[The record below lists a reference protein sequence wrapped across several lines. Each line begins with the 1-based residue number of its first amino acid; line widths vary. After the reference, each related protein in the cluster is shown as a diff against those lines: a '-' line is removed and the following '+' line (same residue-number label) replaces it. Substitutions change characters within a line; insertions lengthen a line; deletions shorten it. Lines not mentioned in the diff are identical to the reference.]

1 MTTQKKRRKQHAKEL
16 VRTSRNFLDDL
27 ISFRSALKMTQGDV
41 AELMGVSQSAVSQFE
56 HYDSN
61 PTLATVRRYALAVG
75 ADLVLEARPR
85 PSEIYTPAVQKPRMQ
100 VQVSPVE
107 SYLDGCGTASGI
119 NWTERTAEHV

>member
-27 ISFRSALKMTQGDV
+27 ISFRSASKMTQADV

-56 HYDSN
+56 HYDAN

-85 PSEIYTPAVQKPRMQ
+85 PSEV
-100 VQVSPVE
+100 
-107 SYLDGCGTASGI
+107 
-119 NWTERTAEHV
+119 